1 MNELPSL
8 VTDLALILMLA
19 GLTTLLCK
27 KLKQPLVLG
36 YILAGFLC
44 GPVVDFLP
52 TIADQEN
59 IKLWSEIGVIF
70 LMFAVGLEF
79 SIHKLVKVGL
89 AGILA
94 SLFEVVGMMVLGIGL
109 GQALGWSMMNSVF
122 LGGMLAIS
130 STMIAIKA
138 LEDSGLKEHKF
149 AGYAI
154 GTLIIEDIV
163 AIFLM
168 IILTTVS
175 QSQGVGGMSLLMT
188 IGQLLFYLALWL
200 ILGIY
205 LLPTFLNKVHSLLND
220 EMLLVISL
228 GICFGMV
235 WIASALGFS
244 SALGAFLAGSILAG
258 TVHVERIE
266 HLVAPCRDLF
276 GAVFFVSVGLLVV
289 PATLVEYIV
298 PIVLITLV
306 TIVGKIIFLTLGM
319 MAAGKDI
326 ATSISAAFCL
336 TQIGE
341 FSYIIASLGTTLG
354 VTSDFLYPV
363 IVAVSVVTSFTTPV
377 MIRYAEPFAAWLARI
392 MPERLRGG
400 WEKYGNNDDD
410 SALQDSDWR
419 GFGKSYLVSLL
430 LNTVISFGIFM
441 LGTNWLLDL
450 VSQWSW
456 GKPAVCLVVELAI
469 LPFVGQLL
477 VFRNSYMTALWL
489 RGIKNRLPLLVL
501 MVVRALVAMWLLCLP
516 MYWLLKFHP
525 VWLGLSC
532 LALTL
537 LLFKFNK
544 FASMYL
550 RIEARFLANF
560 NERKLHE
567 QGDDLH
573 QSLNEQLLVQVF
585 RCPTEGGAVGK
596 SLQELDWGRIY
607 QLKAIKI
614 LRGRK
619 HINIPESNEQLK
631 PNDLIW
637 LLGDAKDLEN
647 FNFYCNESGLLQT
660 LEKPALTLKDYIA
673 GQSDATVG
681 EQIYCC
687 AVKVAEVPRY
697 VGKNLRD
704 SSMRQD
710 WGCFLLGLERNLLP
724 IINPGPDIV
733 LEAGDLVWVIGS
745 KRMGEC
751 LVAEGLV

>member
-228 GICFGMV
+228 GVCFGMV

-266 HLVAPCRDLF
+266 HLVAPCRDL
-276 GAVFFVSVGLLVV
+276 
-289 PATLVEYIV
+289 
-298 PIVLITLV
+298 
-306 TIVGKIIFLTLGM
+306 
-319 MAAGKDI
+319 
-326 ATSISAAFCL
+326 
-336 TQIGE
+336 
-341 FSYIIASLGTTLG
+341 
-354 VTSDFLYPV
+354 
-363 IVAVSVVTSFTTPV
+363 
-377 MIRYAEPFAAWLARI
+377 W
-392 MPERLRGG
+392 
-400 WEKYGNNDDD
+400 
-410 SALQDSDWR
+410 
-419 GFGKSYLVSLL
+419 
-430 LNTVISFGIFM
+430 
-441 LGTNWLLDL
+441 
-450 VSQWSW
+450 
-456 GKPAVCLVVELAI
+456 
-469 LPFVGQLL
+469 
-477 VFRNSYMTALWL
+477 
-489 RGIKNRLPLLVL
+489 
-501 MVVRALVAMWLLCLP
+501 
-516 MYWLLKFHP
+516 
-525 VWLGLSC
+525 
-532 LALTL
+532 
-537 LLFKFNK
+537 
-544 FASMYL
+544 
-550 RIEARFLANF
+550 
-560 NERKLHE
+560 
-567 QGDDLH
+567 
-573 QSLNEQLLVQVF
+573 
-585 RCPTEGGAVGK
+585 
-596 SLQELDWGRIY
+596 
-607 QLKAIKI
+607 
-614 LRGRK
+614 
-619 HINIPESNEQLK
+619 
-631 PNDLIW
+631 
-637 LLGDAKDLEN
+637 
-647 FNFYCNESGLLQT
+647 
-660 LEKPALTLKDYIA
+660 
-673 GQSDATVG
+673 
-681 EQIYCC
+681 
-687 AVKVAEVPRY
+687 
-697 VGKNLRD
+697 
-704 SSMRQD
+704 
-710 WGCFLLGLERNLLP
+710 
-724 IINPGPDIV
+724 
-733 LEAGDLVWVIGS
+733 
-745 KRMGEC
+745 
-751 LVAEGLV
+751 

>member
-8 VTDLALILMLA
+8 VTDLALILVLA

-94 SLFEVVGMMVLGIGL
+94 SLFEVVGMMVLGVGL
-109 GQALGWSMMNSVF
+109 GQALGWSMMNSIF

-138 LEDSGLKEHKF
+138 LEDSGLKGHKF

-205 LLPTFLNKVHSLLND
+205 LLPTFLNKVRSLLND

-235 WIASALGFS
+235 WIAAALGFS

-258 TVHVERIE
+258 TVHSERIE

-289 PATLVEYIV
+289 PETLAAYIV

-306 TIVGKIIFLTLGM
+306 TIIGKIIFLTLGM

-392 MPERLRGG
+392 MPKGLRDG

-410 SALQDSDWR
+410 SALQDGDWLA
-419 GFGKSYLVSLL
+419 FGKSYLVSLL
-430 LNTVISFGIFM
+430 LNTTISLGIFM
-441 LGTNWLLDL
+441 LGSSWLMGL

-456 GKPAVCLVVELAI
+456 GKALVCLVVELAI

-501 MVVRALVAMWLLCLP
+501 MVVRALLAMWLLCLP

-544 FASMYL
+544 FTSMYL

-567 QGDDLH
+567 QGDDWH
-573 QSLNEQLLVQVF
+573 QSLNEQLLVQGF
-585 RCPTEGGAVGK
+585 RCTAEGGAVGR
-596 SLQELDWGRIY
+596 SLQQLDWGRIY

-619 HINIPESNEQLK
+619 HINIPEGSEQLK
-631 PNDLIW
+631 ANDLIL
-637 LLGDAKDLEN
+637 LLGEAKDLEN
-647 FNFYCNESGLLQT
+647 FSFYCTESGMLQA
-660 LEKPALTLKDYIA
+660 LDKPAVTLKDYIA

-687 AVKVAEVPRY
+687 AVKMAEVPRY

-724 IINPGPDIV
+724 IVNPGPDMV
-733 LEAGDLVWVIGS
+733 LESGDLVWVIGS
-745 KRMGEC
+745 KRLGEC